1 MPSALATTEIRA
13 VRMSAPIE
21 HWSDVQARAGDG
33 ADAKALRRFEMV
45 AYTGAAMVLAGW
57 DAPVVIDLAGLSI
70 RGAARPI
77 LKDHSQSMIVGHT
90 ESVGVE
96 AGQLRVAGL
105 VSGSGRVASEI
116 VESSR
121 NGFPWQASVGARA
134 TRTEFVKK
142 GQTASANGRTFE
154 GPLHIVRA
162 STLNE
167 VSFVALGADDDTSA
181 RVAANADRNG
191 IEDRRD
197 DNTMSTVNDDTNTAT
212 ATAANPTLT
221 ADAAGTAN
229 ATASS
234 GAGTDPVAEMRARAA
249 AEATRIAALH
259 TLCAGHPELEAK
271 AIGEGWSTERTELEV
286 LRAARPASGLA
297 APNIGAGRGPLTQKV
312 LEAAACLSAGVS
324 EKRLLKDFGEQTL
337 DSASPLRS
345 IGLRELAANC
355 ARLEGKHVPGVFGD
369 GAATIQAAFTTL
381 SLPTILEGTMQR
393 TMLEAYEAVPVVA
406 FDVCRVGSVKDFREV
421 TRVRLLGAGRWE
433 KVAQDGELKN
443 GQLSEQTFKN
453 QAETRGIML
462 TLTRQDLINDDLGAF
477 LDLPRQV
484 GMDGAATID
493 DEFFRLLLSNPG
505 TFFGVGNTNF
515 LSGADTAFGVD
526 SLSLA
531 RASFQKIK
539 VGPGT
544 EAKDKKPIN
553 IRPTRLLVPVEV
565 ETDAQVLMGS
575 AQIQLD
581 GSSAKTKLP
590 VDNPHRGK
598 YVLSVAPHL
607 SDTYYSGNS
616 AKAWYLFADPRLVAA
631 FEIVFLNGKQ
641 QPTIERTPTPAN
653 TLGVS
658 WAAYIDFGVRE
669 QDPRGAIKVKGEA

>member
-1 MPSALATTEIRA
+1 MPSARATTELRA

-21 HWSDVQARAGDG
+21 HWTDVQARAGEG
-33 ADAKALRRFEMV
+33 TEARSLRRFEMV
-45 AYTGAAMVLAGW
+45 AYTGSAMELVGW

-70 RGAARPI
+70 RGTSRPI
-77 LKDHSQSMIVGHT
+77 LKDHSPSMIVGHT

-96 AGQLRVAGL
+96 AGRLQVRGI
-105 VSGSGRVASEI
+105 VSGSGRVAGEI

-121 NGFPWQASVGARA
+121 NGFPWQASVGAKA

-142 GQTASANGRTFE
+142 GQSAAANGRTFE

-181 RVAANADRNG
+181 RVAANRAIAEDG
-191 IEDRRD
+191 IDDRRD
-197 DNTMSTVNDDTNTAT
+197 DNTMSTVNNDTI
-212 ATAANPTLT
+212 T
-221 ADAAGTAN
+221 ADAGTAAA
-229 ATASS
+229 ATTADSVTAAAAAVA
-234 GAGTDPVAEMRARAA
+234 GADPIADMRVRAA

-259 TLCAGHPELEAK
+259 TICAGHPEIEAK
-271 AIGEGWSTERTELEV
+271 AILDGWSTERTELEV
-286 LRAARPASGLA
+286 LRAARPASGIA

-355 ARLEGKHVPGVFGD
+355 ARLEGKHIPGVFGD

-406 FDVCRVGSVKDFREV
+406 FEVCRVGSVKDFREV

-433 KVAQDGELKN
+433 KVAQDGELKH

-505 TFFGVGNTNF
+505 SFFSVGNSNF

-526 SLSLA
+526 SLSIA
-531 RASFQKIK
+531 RASFSKIK

-553 IRPTRLLVPVEV
+553 LRPTRLLVPVEV
-565 ETDAQVLMGS
+565 ETDAQVLLGS

-598 YVLSVAPHL
+598 YALSVAPHL
-607 SDTYYSGNS
+607 SDSFYSGNS

-669 QDPRGAIKVKGEA
+669 QDFRGALKVKGEA

>member
-1 MPSALATTEIRA
+1 MPSAHATTELRA

-21 HWSDVQARAGDG
+21 HWSDVQARAEDG
-33 ADAKALRRFEMV
+33 GEAKALRRFEMV
-45 AYTGAAMVLAGW
+45 AYTGTAMVLAGW
-57 DAPVVIDLAGLSI
+57 DAPVVIDLAGLLI

-142 GQTASANGRTFE
+142 GQTAAANGRTFE

-181 RVAANADRNG
+181 RVAA
-191 IEDRRD
+191 
-197 DNTMSTVNDDTNTAT
+197 SKDTNMPEEPITEI
-212 ATAANPTLT
+212 AAHTNVE
-221 ADAAGTAN
+221 AAVA
-229 ATASS
+229 
-234 GAGTDPVAEMRARAA
+234 TDPVTEMRARAA

-259 TLCAGHPELEAK
+259 ILCAGHPELEAK

-337 DSASPLRS
+337 DAASPLRS

-505 TFFGVGNTNF
+505 TFFGVGNSNF

-565 ETDAQVLMGS
+565 ETDAQVLLGS

>member
-1 MPSALATTEIRA
+1 M
-13 VRMSAPIE
+13 
-21 HWSDVQARAGDG
+21 
-33 ADAKALRRFEMV
+33 
-45 AYTGAAMVLAGW
+45 
-57 DAPVVIDLAGLSI
+57 
-70 RGAARPI
+70 
-77 LKDHSQSMIVGHT
+77 
-90 ESVGVE
+90 
-96 AGQLRVAGL
+96 
-105 VSGSGRVASEI
+105 
-116 VESSR
+116 
-121 NGFPWQASVGARA
+121 
-134 TRTEFVKK
+134 
-142 GQTASANGRTFE
+142 
-154 GPLHIVRA
+154 RA
-162 STLNE
+162 STLSE
-167 VSFVALGADDDTSA
+167 ISFVALGADDDTSA
-181 RVAANADRNG
+181 LVAATAPISGGEKDENNM
-191 IEDRRD
+191 
-197 DNTMSTVNDDTNTAT
+197 NTVKDDTNTASAN
-212 ATAANPTLT
+212 ATGSAANPDAGAAPGGAPDAIT
-221 ADAAGTAN
+221 A
-229 ATASS
+229 
-234 GAGTDPVAEMRARAA
+234 MRTQAA
-249 AEATRIAALH
+249 AEVNRLAALH
-259 TLCAGHPELEAK
+259 TLCAGHPDIEAK
-271 AIGEGWSTERTELEV
+271 AIVEGWSTEKTELVV
-286 LRAARPASGLA
+286 LRAARPASGSG
-297 APNIGAGRGPLTQKV
+297 APNIGTGRGPLTQKV

-505 TFFGVGNTNF
+505 TFFSVGNTNF

-531 RASFQKIK
+531 RANFQKIK

-544 EAKDKKPIN
+544 AAADKKPIN

-565 ETDAQVLMGS
+565 ETDAQVLLGS

-607 SDTYYSGNS
+607 SDTYYTGNS

>member
-1 MPSALATTEIRA
+1 
-13 VRMSAPIE
+13 MSAPIE
-21 HWSDVQARAGDG
+21 RWTDIEAKAGDG
-33 ADAKALRRFEMV
+33 AEQRSLRRFEMV
-45 AYTGAAMVLAGW
+45 AYTGTAMELAGW

-70 RGAARPI
+70 RGTSRPI
-77 LKDHSQSMIVGHT
+77 LKDHSPSMIVGHT

-96 AGQLRVAGL
+96 AGRLRVAGL
-105 VSGSGRVASEI
+105 VSGSGRVAGEI
-116 VESSR
+116 VDSSR
-121 NGFPWQASVGARA
+121 NGFPWQASVGAKA
-134 TRTEFVKK
+134 TRVEFVKK
-142 GQTASANGRTFE
+142 GQTAAANGRTFE
-154 GPLHIVRA
+154 GPAHIVRA
-162 STLNE
+162 STLSE
-167 VSFVALGADDDTSA
+167 ISFVALGADDDTSA
-181 RVAANADRNG
+181 RVAATSPNSG
-191 IEDRRD
+191 GEDNMNDVKD
-197 DNTMSTVNDDTNTAT
+197 DIG
-212 ATAANPTLT
+212 
-221 ADAAGTAN
+221 AAGTG
-229 ATASS
+229 SS
-234 GAGTDPVAEMRARAA
+234 GGDGGGDKEVAAPIAAMRAQAA

-259 TLCAGHPELEAK
+259 TICAGHADIEAK
-271 AIGEGWSTERTELEV
+271 AILEGWSTERTELEV
-286 LRAARPASGLA
+286 LRAARPAPGIG
-297 APNIGAGRGPLTQKV
+297 APNIGAGRQQPTQKV
-312 LEAAACLSAGVS
+312 LEAAASLSAGIN

-337 DSASPLRS
+337 DAASPLRS
-345 IGLRELAANC
+345 IGLRELAAQC

-369 GAATIQAAFTTL
+369 GSATIQAAFTTL

-433 KVAQDGELKN
+433 KVAQDGELKH
-443 GQLSEQTFKN
+443 GLLSEQTFKN

-477 LDLPRQV
+477 LDLPRQI

-505 TFFGVGNTNF
+505 SFFSVGNANF

-526 SLSLA
+526 SLSIA
-531 RASFQKIK
+531 RASFSKIK

-544 EAKDKKPIN
+544 DAKDKKPIN
-553 IRPTRLLVPVEV
+553 LRPTRLLVPVEI
-565 ETDAQVLMGS
+565 ETDAQVLLGS

-598 YVLSVAPHL
+598 YALSVAPHL
-607 SDTYYSGNS
+607 SDTYYTGNS

-669 QDPRGAIKVKGEA
+669 QDFRGALKVKGEV